1 MQPTRTTNLPQ
12 PDADS
17 AAHSRRVVRHIRE
30 RIAAAGGEISFA
42 EFMQLALYAPGLGY
56 YSAGASKFGE
66 AGDFVTAPEVSPVF
80 GRVLAR
86 QCAPLLATAGL
97 GDVLEFGA
105 GSGRLASDLLGALAE
120 LDALPD
126 RYAIVEVSADL
137 RERQRRLLRAER
149 PGLAERVEWLER
161 LPESFSGVVV
171 ANEVADALPVER
183 FVRRAEGIVQICV
196 GIDGEGLVLRE
207 RKAPAIL
214 ERAVGEIETDLER
227 CLPDGYVSEV
237 GLAARAWMSTLA
249 ELLTRGFAFVFD
261 YGVSRREYYAD
272 ERRDGW
278 LRCHFRHHAHNDP
291 LLLPGVQDITAWVDF
306 TALAGAAVAGG
317 LDVAGYVTQ
326 ANFLLDGGLT
336 DELAGMAEL
345 PTNAQLALSGQVKR
359 LTLPG
364 EMGEHFKCLGLQRGI
379 DVRPPGF
386 AADRTASL

>member
-17 AAHSRRVVRHIRE
+17 ASHSARVARYIRE
-30 RIAAAGGEISFA
+30 RVAAAGGEISFA

-66 AGDFVTAPEVSPVF
+66 AGDFVTAPEVSPLF

-86 QCAPLLATAGL
+86 QCAPLFERPDCA
-97 GDVLEFGA
+97 DILEFGA

-120 LDALPD
+120 LGALPG

-137 RERQRRLLRAER
+137 RERQRRLLQTEQ
-149 PGLAERVEWLER
+149 PGLVERVQWLER
-161 LPESFSGVVV
+161 LPDEFSGVVV
-171 ANEVADALPVER
+171 ANEVVDALPVER
-183 FVRRAEGIVQICV
+183 FVRRSDRIAQICV
-196 GIDGEGLVLRE
+196 GIDGGGLALRE
-207 RKAPAIL
+207 RKAPATL
-214 ERAVGEIETDLER
+214 ERAVGEIEADLGR
-227 CLPDGYVSEV
+227 RLPDGYVSEV
-237 GLAARAWMSTLA
+237 GLAARAWMGALA
-249 ELLTRGFAFVFD
+249 GLLTRGFVFVFD
-261 YGVSRREYYAD
+261 YGTSRREYYAD
-272 ERRDGW
+272 ERCDGW

-317 LDVAGYVTQ
+317 LNVAGYVTQ
-326 ANFLLDGGLT
+326 AGFLLDGGLVE
-336 DELAGMAEL
+336 ELADMAEL
-345 PTNAQLALSGQVKR
+345 PINAQLALSGGVKK

-364 EMGEHFKCLGLQRGI
+364 EMGEHFKCLGLERGCTM
-379 DVRPPGF
+379 RPPGF